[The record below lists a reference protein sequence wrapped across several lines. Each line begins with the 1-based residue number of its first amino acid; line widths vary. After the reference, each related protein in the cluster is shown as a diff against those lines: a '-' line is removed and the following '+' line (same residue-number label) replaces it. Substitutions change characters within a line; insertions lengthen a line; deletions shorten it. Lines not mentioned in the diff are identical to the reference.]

1 MVPVSRRFLETATTV
16 VFFDDFT
23 SGSIDPSRWKH
34 AVTTFGGGVRGKSL
48 YRNTTQHSTAR
59 HSTTC
64 HNAARPKEHPS
75 KHAGSDSEAFWLRPA
90 CNQNWAGS
98 YNYAGPDLLH
108 LIRFPSSKQGPDYTA
123 HNRPALNLADLVRFW
138 SIAFGLEASWCA
150 AIIGA
155 GAWRNAAGP
164 LPVLHFHSRLCS
176 STDGGTTTTATRKTY
191 LKLMEPLR
199 LCSNI
204 YIYSL
209 ELF

>member
-1 MVPVSRRFLETATTV
+1 MSRRFLETATTV

-48 YRNTTQHSTAR
+48 YQNTTQHSTAQHSTAQHSTAPYSTAQHNKTQHSTAKHSTAQQNTTQHSTAKNSTAQHHTAQQNTAQHSTAQHNTTHNTAR

-98 YNYAGPDLLH
+98 YFD
-108 LIRFPSSKQGPDYTA
+108 
-123 HNRPALNLADLVRFW
+123 
-138 SIAFGLEASWCA
+138 
-150 AIIGA
+150 
-155 GAWRNAAGP
+155 
-164 LPVLHFHSRLCS
+164 
-176 STDGGTTTTATRKTY
+176 
-191 LKLMEPLR
+191 
-199 LCSNI
+199 
-204 YIYSL
+204 
-209 ELF
+209 